1 MNFVELDYYLFKE
14 VNDVMFSMK
23 EGHRIKL
30 HRYRGELVRKKNQC
44 EKTDLNRSWREKN
57 SLRLYQEEQGI
68 IHLWKELKRR
78 EDIEK
83 KSDLFR
89 H

>member
-44 EKTDLNRSWREKN
+44 EKTDLNRSWREKKF
-57 SLRLYQEEQGI
+57 S
-68 IHLWKELKRR
+68 KTVSRR
-78 EDIEK
+78 ARNNTSME
-83 KSDLFR
+83 R
-89 H
+89 T